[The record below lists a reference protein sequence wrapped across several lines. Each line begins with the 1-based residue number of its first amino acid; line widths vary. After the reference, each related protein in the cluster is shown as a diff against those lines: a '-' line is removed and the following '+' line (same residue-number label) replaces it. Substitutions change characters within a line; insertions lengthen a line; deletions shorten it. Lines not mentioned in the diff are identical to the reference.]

1 MLVPPQAI
9 QNSLG
14 PRIRSGGRLRMSR
27 TVSAPITIWAPT
39 RTAPT
44 ARGRQSRCFRRR
56 FLAIIIKTDNMPFV
70 PGTRADLVLHPVR
83 LRLLQAFLGGR
94 RLTAGQLARELPDVA
109 QAGLYRH
116 LRRLVDGEV
125 LTVVAERQTRG
136 AVERTYAL
144 RQDNGWVG
152 PQDLPP
158 LDREAQSKA
167 FATFAAV
174 VMAAYDAYLAAG
186 PRDLARDGV
195 SYSMNAFWLSDEE
208 HLEFLRD
215 LSDVIAP
222 RAGNAPGGRRR
233 RRLGA
238 SAFFPAPSPGDG

>member
-27 TVSAPITIWAPT
+27 TVTAPITIWAPT

-56 FLAIIIKTDNMPFV
+56 SLAI
-70 PGTRADLVLHPVR
+70 
-83 LRLLQAFLGGR
+83 
-94 RLTAGQLARELPDVA
+94 
-109 QAGLYRH
+109 
-116 LRRLVDGEV
+116 
-125 LTVVAERQTRG
+125 
-136 AVERTYAL
+136 AL
-144 RQDNGWVG
+144 RQDDGWVG
-152 PQDLPP
+152 PQDLPSH
-158 LDREAQSKA
+158 DREAQSKA

-186 PRDLARDGV
+186 PRDLVRDGV

-222 RAGNAPGGRRR
+222 RAGNAPGRRRR
-233 RRLGA
+233 RRLAA
-238 SAFFPAPSPGDG
+238 SALLAGAVPR